1 MENQHFNFGEKATI
15 TIDDILAIKNGEQVG
30 FTVKGLASERNDYTV
45 ETIKSKIREYHG
57 SKESN

>member
-30 FTVKGLASERNDYTV
+30 FTVKGLASERNDYT
-45 ETIKSKIREYHG
+45 IKTAMLWILIWTLF
-57 SKESN
+57 

>member
-30 FTVKGLASERNDYTV
+30 FTVKGLASETNEECRRMQNFN
-45 ETIKSKIREYHG
+45 KSFFLK
-57 SKESN
+57 SVFV